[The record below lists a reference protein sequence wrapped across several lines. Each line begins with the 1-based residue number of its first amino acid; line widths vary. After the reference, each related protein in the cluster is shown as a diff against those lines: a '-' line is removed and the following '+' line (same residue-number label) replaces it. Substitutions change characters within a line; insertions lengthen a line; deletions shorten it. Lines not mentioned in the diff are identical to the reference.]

1 MIKNADY
8 SSAGHYS
15 CIANNNVD
23 MQLKKNTE
31 RCKTSWG
38 WSVPSSS
45 LVKLSWVKLSYVKFS
60 WVKIS

>member
-23 MQLKKNTE
+23 MQLKKKSLVVV
-31 RCKTSWG
+31 RCKFFG
-38 WSVPSSS
+38 KPKNVNYF
-45 LVKLSWVKLSYVKFS
+45 KSYYFVTNFLF
-60 WVKIS
+60 